1 MNKNEKPTLENYN
14 KSDLICNSNY
24 SFWKYYRDRE
34 KFDKLSLKS
43 KKLFLANLFDSL
55 DKFNKKNT
63 KNTKKTKQKA
73 KMQMYIM
80 QLQNYIII
88 C

>member
-43 KKLFLANLFDSL
+43 KKIVSSQLFW
-55 DKFNKKNT
+55 
-63 KNTKKTKQKA
+63 
-73 KMQMYIM
+73 
-80 QLQNYIII
+80 
-88 C
+88 